1 MGFHLLYPA
10 KRPDLKVDVVMG
22 GIATNTISHRAFK
35 GRQQAGI
42 GWVYVDFDVF
52 LRLRDLLEMGFVPEE
67 GRSTWMKVCYGPT
80 ITASSGCFTSR
91 TTSMSTLE
99 PVCYIR
105 LGLGHLEPFGLRDR
119 TEERVPGPV

>member
-42 GWVYVDFDVF
+42 AGGFMWILTCFCAFETSWRWVSF
-52 LRLRDLLEMGFVPEE
+52 LRKAVLHG
-67 GRSTWMKVCYGPT
+67 
-80 ITASSGCFTSR
+80 
-91 TTSMSTLE
+91 
-99 PVCYIR
+99 
-105 LGLGHLEPFGLRDR
+105 
-119 TEERVPGPV
+119 